1 MRDFRDAK
9 AMAQTLRDSLTNKSI
24 NISHSE
30 SLELVSRMFG
40 LADWNTLSA
49 LLQAE
54 RHERP
59 KPTVRLQ
66 ATTAIYPAFPLRDL
80 VPFPLATY
88 PLFVGREKTVQALNH
103 AFERQREVVIAIQRD
118 AGVDE
123 PGFEDVYE
131 VGLLSQLIEL
141 ERLPDGTIKVLTQG
155 LRRVAIRRFMM
166 EAGAYQAEVA
176 DISEGAI
183 PDAPDLIRKVVR
195 RFEDYAAA
203 REIRIPDTIPQLDQT
218 RDPGRVADIIAA
230 RIRMPIED
238 RYNLLATLD
247 PLARLERVDT
257 LVDLSA
263 RPLSPVLE
271 ATRRRA
277 LHYADQRNHQYATLE
292 HFLLALIDD
301 AHAAAVMQAC
311 DTDLDKLKSGLI
323 DYLDNELKDI
333 VIPTGGSA
341 HPTAAFQRVARRAAI
356 HAQEV
361 GYPIVTGANALCA
374 LFAESRSPAARLLRE
389 HGVSL
394 DRAAK
399 AIAQGIGKGTD

>member
-9 AMAQTLRDSLTNKSI
+9 AMAQTLRDSLTQKAVT
-24 NISHSE
+24 ISHSE
-30 SLELVSRMFG
+30 SLELVSKMFG

-49 LLQAE
+49 LLQTE
-54 RHERP
+54 RRDSP

-66 ATTAIYPAFPLRDL
+66 AATTIYPAIPLRDL
-80 VPFPLATY
+80 VPFPMATY

-103 AFERQREVVIAIQRD
+103 AFERQREVVTAIQRD
-118 AGVDE
+118 SAVDE

-131 VGLLSQLIEL
+131 IGLLAQLIEL

-155 LRRVAIRRFMM
+155 LRRVTIRHFTM

-176 DISEGAI
+176 DISEGPI

-203 REIRIPDTIPQLDQT
+203 REVRIPETFPQLDQT

-238 RYNLLATLD
+238 SYALLATLD
-247 PLARLERVDT
+247 PLARLERVET

-263 RPLSPVLE
+263 RPLSPVFA

-277 LHYADQRNHQYATLE
+277 LHYADQRTHQYATLE
-292 HFLLALIDD
+292 HLLLALIDD
-301 AHAAAVMQAC
+301 THAAAVMQVCGA
-311 DTDLDKLKSGLI
+311 DLDNLKGELI
-323 DYLDNELKDI
+323 GYLDNGLKDI
-333 VIPTGGSA
+333 VIPAARNA
-341 HPTAAFQRVARRAAI
+341 HPTAAFQRVARRAAV

-361 GYPIVTGANALCA
+361 GYPVVTGANV
-374 LFAESRSPAARLLRE
+374 LFAIFAETRSPAARLLRE
-389 HGVSL
+389 AGVSIE
-394 DRAAK
+394 RAAK

>member
-9 AMAQTLRDSLTNKSI
+9 AMAQTLRDSLTHKAV

-30 SLELVSRMFG
+30 SLELVAKMLG

-49 LLQAE
+49 LLQTNRRDTATQAP
-54 RHERP
+54 RP
-59 KPTVRLQ
+59 Q
-66 ATTAIYPAFPLRDL
+66 GATAVYPALPVRDL
-80 VPFPLATY
+80 VPFPMAMY
-88 PLFVGREKTVQALNH
+88 PVFVGRAKTVQALNH
-103 AFERQREVVIAIQRD
+103 AFEREREVVIAIQRD

-123 PGFEDVYE
+123 PGFEDIYE

-155 LRRVAIRRFMM
+155 LRRVTIRRFTN
-166 EAGAYQAEVA
+166 EAGAFQAEVA
-176 DISEGAI
+176 DISEGPI
-183 PDAPDLIRKVVR
+183 PDAPDLIRRAVR

-203 REIRIPDTIPQLDQT
+203 REIRVPDTFPALDQT

-238 RYNLLATLD
+238 RYGLLATLD
-247 PLARLERVDT
+247 PMVRLERVET

-263 RPLSPVLE
+263 RPLSPVFE

-277 LHYADQRNHQYATLE
+277 LSYADQRNHQYATLE

-301 AHAAAVMQAC
+301 THASAVMQAC
-311 DTDLDKLKSGLI
+311 ETDLGKLKGELI
-323 DYLDNELKDI
+323 DYLDNELTAI
-333 VIPTGGSA
+333 VVPTSRNA
-341 HPTAAFQRVARRAAI
+341 HPTAAFQRVARRAAL

-361 GYPIVTGANALCA
+361 GYPVVTGANAL
-374 LFAESRSPAARLLRE
+374 FAILAETRSPAARLLNE
-389 HGVSL
+389 QDVSVE
-394 DRAAK
+394 RAAK
-399 AIAQGIGKGTD
+399 AIAQGIGKGTS